1 MKPIIVVGSINIDV
15 TVYLETWAKPGET
28 IAARDGKIT
37 LGGKGANQ
45 AIAAARL
52 GAEVR
57 MIGAAGADGFGGQA
71 IDRLVSEYINA
82 NIIRP
87 QRSSTGVAVIDVNS
101 DGANMIR
108 LFAGANALLKPE
120 DIQERHKVFE
130 GAGIVL
136 LQNEV
141 PLDVSLEAA
150 RFGRAAGALVIMDP
164 APAPLTPWT
173 GGQIACFDI
182 LTPNAH
188 EAGVILGRTI
198 SNLEDGV
205 EAAKTLTGRGL
216 KGAIV
221 TMGELGAAWAFD
233 GKDGIVQPHAITAI
247 DTVAAGD
254 CFNGGLAFAM
264 TSEMDFSSAIGFA
277 CDVAS
282 LATTKR
288 GASESAPSLTE
299 VNNFRRSNPR

>member
-1 MKPIIVVGSINIDV
+1 MKPVIVVGSINIDV
-15 TVYLETWAKPGET
+15 TVYLESWAKPGET
-28 IAARDGKIT
+28 IAALDGKIT

-57 MIGAAGADGFGGQA
+57 MIGATGADGFGGEA
-71 IDRLVSEYINA
+71 IDRLSSENINA

-108 LFAGANALLKPE
+108 LFAGANALLNAQ
-120 DIQERHKVFE
+120 DIQDRHTVFE

-141 PLDVSLEAA
+141 PLEVSLEAA
-150 RFGRAAGALVIMDP
+150 RLGRAAGALVIMDP

-173 GGQIACFDI
+173 KQQLTSFDI
-182 LTPNAH
+182 VTPNAH
-188 EAGVILGRTI
+188 EAEIILACEIT
-198 SNLEDGV
+198 SLDDGV
-205 EAAKTLTGRGL
+205 AAAKTLAERGL

-221 TMGELGAAWAFD
+221 TMGALGAAWAFE
-233 GKDGIVQPHAITAI
+233 GKSGIVRPHPITAI

-254 CFNGGLAFAM
+254 CFNGGLAFAL
-264 TSEMDFSSAIGFA
+264 TSEMDFATAIGFA

-288 GASESAPSLTE
+288 GASESAPSRTE
-299 VNNFRRSNPR
+299 VTSFQRLNPR